1 VAVSTQL
8 IQSRIDQLTALITA
22 YEAALLALATNGL
35 QKSYEFNDGQQEIR
49 VTRQDIG
56 QINSLLDSLY
66 NQLTVM
72 CNRIGQ
78 GLPAVTARGTW

>member
-1 VAVSTQL
+1 MAVSTQL
-8 IQSRIDQLTALITA
+8 IQNRIDQLTALITA

-78 GLPAVTARGTW
+78 GLPATTARGTW